1 MLAIVAT
8 GHKVSGNW
16 LSRSGR
22 GVNRAL
28 KSKMDRPYFTSLPY
42 LFFVGSPVEPIGE
55 EVSRDYV
62 EPMFFYDG
70 VRTLSESEIN
80 IGKRRDAKSDLLRR
94 LGNLQWLP
102 LSKRKRFRL

>member
-28 KSKMDRPYFTSLPY
+28 KSKMDRPYFTRLPY
-42 LFFVGSPVEPIGE
+42 LLFVGSPVEPIGG
-55 EVSRDYV
+55 EVSRDYG

-102 LSKRKRFRL
+102 LSKRERFRL